1 MTEEELQGFL
11 KDEALILA
19 DTGSNFTGQG
29 GSCFI
34 RMEIGTPRSILV
46 KALERLLT
54 AAVKRGLAI

>member
-19 DTGSNFTGQG
+19 DTGSIYGQG

-34 RMEIGTPRSILV
+34 RMEIGTPRGILV